1 MLYIFSVSDD
11 TASETEKCPTAANN
25 ESVQESSTTVKV
37 YTFFFYFSCHFQ
49 LCMVC
54 ALLTQEKSSNS
65 NKRQRVCFN
74 ILILFGKTA
83 ENQVLDYFTLVLSNV
98 ENTCTDFRL

>member
-37 YTFFFYFSCHFQ
+37 YTVF
-49 LCMVC
+49 
-54 ALLTQEKSSNS
+54 
-65 NKRQRVCFN
+65 
-74 ILILFGKTA
+74 LF
-83 ENQVLDYFTLVLSNV
+83 
-98 ENTCTDFRL
+98 